1 MVSAGYIHKCNSLPI
16 PFHEHLPP
24 PGAADAM
31 MEQHM
36 LSFFFL
42 NVTYTTQSLHS
53 SFYSPRVVCWLSL
66 MAINLSAF
74 LNVLIEQ
81 IH

>member
-1 MVSAGYIHKCNSLPI
+1 MSDCCEKTKKIPTGIVSLMLTKHLKVTGKNMVSAGYIHKCNSLPI

-36 LSFFFL
+36 LSFFF
-42 NVTYTTQSLHS
+42 
-53 SFYSPRVVCWLSL
+53 
-66 MAINLSAF
+66 
-74 LNVLIEQ
+74 
-81 IH
+81 